1 MFSQRVRAPL
11 NSLKFF
17 FQRRQIG
24 SKDTPQSLRMR
35 GDDYITVKKTNNV
48 RDDGMIRLKA
58 GMNILKMN
66 GMSREKKTI
75 EAEEDRVISA
85 LTK

>member
-1 MFSQRVRAPL
+1 
-11 NSLKFF
+11 
-17 FQRRQIG
+17 
-24 SKDTPQSLRMR
+24 MR

-66 GMSREKKTI
+66 GMSREKNTI